1 MIRATNCNTVIPGK
15 AELFLVLD
23 VLAVLQQPQH
33 VGPLL
38 YSFNKRLLGVC
49 SVPGALRNEYILG
62 TKVDKNPSSTEVST

>member
-1 MIRATNCNTVIPGK
+1 M
-15 AELFLVLD
+15 LD